1 MLNNLI
7 IKNFTVFPNADLKF
21 SQHLNVIIGEN
32 ASGKT
37 HLLKVAYAALATSWE
52 QGRNPANRT
61 PTKTLMQTRLA
72 EKFNNVFR
80 PESLG
85 RLARR
90 KPGRERCDIKLNF
103 DNNELNF
110 AFSFSPSS
118 KTEVLLEEVPESWLD
133 TSPAYIPPR
142 ELLSIFPNFVS
153 IYESHYLEFEETWRD
168 TCILLG
174 APLQRGNQEKII
186 QELLAPI
193 ELAMGGAIE
202 LDKNG
207 RFYLRN
213 KRGRF
218 EMPLV
223 AEGHRKLAMLARL
236 IATGVLMKKGFLF
249 WDEPEANLNPLLIKQ
264 VAQSIVSLSKTGIQ
278 VFLATH
284 SLFLLRELEI
294 LMAERQ
300 NLELTSR
307 FFGLQL
313 SDDGVEV
320 KQGDAI
326 DEIGYITS
334 LDEEL
339 AQSDRFLVGA
349 EYENSSLCGTEPSPP
364 TPRPPRNRV
373 YGL

>member
-7 IKNFTVFPNADLKF
+7 IKNFTVFTHANLQF
-21 SQHLNVIIGEN
+21 SKHLNIIVGEN

-52 QGRNPANRT
+52 QSRNPANRT

-90 KPGRERCDIKLNF
+90 NPGRERCDIKLNF
-103 DNNELNF
+103 ENAQLNF

-118 KTEVLLEEVPESWLD
+118 KTEVLLDQVPESWLD
-133 TSPAYIPPR
+133 ISPAYIPPR
-142 ELLSIFPNFVS
+142 ELLSIFPNFVP
-153 IYESHYLEFEETWRD
+153 IYEGHYLEFEETWRD

-174 APLQRGNQEKII
+174 APVQRGDKDKII
-186 QELLAPI
+186 QELLAPL

-249 WDEPEANLNPLLIKQ
+249 WDEPEANLNPMLIKQ

-300 NLELTSR
+300 NSDLKSR

-326 DEIGYITS
+326 DEIGDITS

-349 EYENSSLCGTEPSPP
+349 EYDYCPS
-364 TPRPPRNRV
+364 
-373 YGL
+373 